1 MGQLLRDLW
10 RLISSHATSHV
21 NRHTSHVTPGKLFD
35 LLNNRKKLIA
45 REDGNAK
52 VNVDG

>member
-1 MGQLLRDLW
+1 MHG
-10 RLISSHATSHV
+10 AVEHV
-21 NRHTSHVTPGKLFD
+21 TRHTSHVTRHTSHVTRHASGKLFD

-52 VNVDG
+52 VTCDV